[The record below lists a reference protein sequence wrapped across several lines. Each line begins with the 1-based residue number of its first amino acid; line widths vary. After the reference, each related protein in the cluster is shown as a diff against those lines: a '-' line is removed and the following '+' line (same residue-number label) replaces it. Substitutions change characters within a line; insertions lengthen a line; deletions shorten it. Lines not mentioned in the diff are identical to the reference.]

1 MKMKKKKK
9 SITPSKCFKRFLKEY
24 QLFPYYQKVI
34 KPNKGI
40 KEFFKTTN
48 PTDYLN
54 DPPITNTLN
63 IDEQLNAKNIL
74 KSYLNDW
81 ETYLNIMPYI
91 EDIKYKFIM
100 FLKKRNAYELYL
112 NCFNPYYINKQIQ
125 YLNTLAQWRRM
136 RQEPIAIEN
145 PDNIISWEQINPK
158 FYLTYTFDITYTIK
172 PESFWTELNDKWQK
186 ELNKITH
193 GK

>member
-9 SITPSKCFKRFLKEY
+9 SISPSKQFKRFLKEH
-24 QLFPYYQKVI
+24 QLFPYYQKVV

-48 PTDYLN
+48 PMDYLG
-54 DPPITNTLN
+54 DPPITNKFSKE
-63 IDEQLNAKNIL
+63 EQLYAKNFL
-74 KSYLNDW
+74 KSYLYDW
-81 ETYLNIMPYI
+81 ETYLNIIPYI

-112 NCFNPYYINKQIQ
+112 NCFNPYYVNEKII

-136 RQEPIAIEN
+136 RTEPIVIER
-145 PDNIISWEQINPK
+145 PDNITSWEQINPK
-158 FYLTYTFDITYTIK
+158 FYLLYTFNIQYTIK

>member
-9 SITPSKCFKRFLKEY
+9 SITPSKCFKRFLKEH
-24 QLFPYYQKVI
+24 QLFPYYQKVV

-40 KEFFKTTN
+40 KEFFKITN
-48 PTDYLN
+48 PMDYLN
-54 DPPITNTLN
+54 EPPITNKLTKE
-63 IDEQLNAKNIL
+63 EQFYAKNIL
-74 KSYLNDW
+74 KSYINDW
-81 ETYLNIMPYI
+81 ETYLKIMPYI

-112 NCFNPYYINKQIQ
+112 NCFNPYYINQKIQ
-125 YLNTLAQWRRM
+125 YFNTITQWRRT
-136 RQEPIAIEN
+136 RTEPIVIET
-145 PDNIISWEQINPK
+145 PDNITSWEQINPK

-172 PESFWTELNDKWQK
+172 TENYWKELNDKWQI
-186 ELNKITH
+186 ELNKLIN